1 MYVLQ
6 PYTTLVDKA
15 IPTHLGDTQRDVL
28 VLLRV
33 ADAGTQFLR
42 FVGVD
47 VEPFEVAR
55 CAAALIVSIFFP
67 LLSVFWER
75 SRWGSFHCRKCTRR
89 THWRLR
95 QPRSSRWHRRG
106 LRWGRCATDTLAG
119 RFHAVCTKLFFFS
132 PSALDN
138 FMYGNTGCDV
148 FSTILYLFS
157 SKSPTI
163 PHTLYII
170 QQARIYWLQLHQ
182 LWWHLFDINT

>member
-119 RFHAVCTKLFFFS
+119 RFHAVCTKLFFFFTQCFGQ
-132 PSALDN
+132 LH
-138 FMYGNTGCDV
+138 V
-148 FSTILYLFS
+148 W
-157 SKSPTI
+157 
-163 PHTLYII
+163 
-170 QQARIYWLQLHQ
+170 QYWL
-182 LWWHLFDINT
+182 